1 MTSQRSIRTL
11 SSRDTAPAGERVI
24 LSVVRCPRRLYK
36 EALGPEFISDD
47 SIPEQGLSSQMRL
60 CSNKVL
66 SSLGFGGLIF
76 PGEPFFSI
84 REANIGMVPGV
95 AKLWTTF
102 IHGKAEFPRLYCMS
116 WRLIPI

>member
-76 PGEPFFSI
+76 WRADFRDEWDQPRAVTEGVNGGEEFF
-84 REANIGMVPGV
+84 
-95 AKLWTTF
+95 
-102 IHGKAEFPRLYCMS
+102 
-116 WRLIPI
+116 